1 MKAKFDDEGNA
12 YYDVPSARLT
22 HVKQARDG
30 KPRIRV
36 QEFNKDGTL
45 QRGRELKIP
54 KDVTPLAYL
63 QAIGAVLPL
72 SRELYSPAH
81 ETQKKAIRSNK

>member
-1 MKAKFDDEGNA
+1 MKAKFDEEGNA
-12 YYDVPSARLT
+12 YYDVASARFT
-22 HVKQARDG
+22 HVKQAPDG

-45 QRGRELKIP
+45 QRGEELKIP

-63 QAIGAVLPL
+63 QALAAVLPL
-72 SRELYSPAH
+72 SRKLSSPAH
-81 ETQKKAIRSNK
+81 EMENTPQ